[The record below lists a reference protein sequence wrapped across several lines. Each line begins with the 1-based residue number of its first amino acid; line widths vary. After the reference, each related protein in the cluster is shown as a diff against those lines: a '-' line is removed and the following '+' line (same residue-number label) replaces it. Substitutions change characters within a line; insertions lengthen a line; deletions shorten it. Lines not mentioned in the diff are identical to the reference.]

1 MEVEDAHLKTH
12 NPLWLCTINLF
23 NIVRQTTVNIGGY
36 QKKWKNHTT
45 CFSEC
50 SVTGGGGMQKIVG
63 VIGKIS
69 CQMHTFAFI
78 TSCIE
83 QARRNVKET
92 DLYLGNY
99 YFQALTQ
106 EHVKLLQQYGYWEHI
121 LKSRQ
126 NLIDNANS
134 QQNQTG

>member
-1 MEVEDAHLKTH
+1 M
-12 NPLWLCTINLF
+12 
-23 NIVRQTTVNIGGY
+23 
-36 QKKWKNHTT
+36 
-45 CFSEC
+45 
-50 SVTGGGGMQKIVG
+50 
-63 VIGKIS
+63 
-69 CQMHTFAFI
+69 
-78 TSCIE
+78 SCIE
-83 QARRNVKET
+83 QARRNVKKP
-92 DLYLGNY
+92 DLYMGNY